1 MFGNLTKSISG
12 VFSKIRDKKVL
23 SEKDITDSLITIK
36 EALLSADVSLEAA
49 NKFLEEATNRAIGK
63 EKLEGVDPANQF
75 IADVHDTLVNMI
87 GEGESGLK
95 LEPVEK
101 TTITLLFG
109 LQGSG
114 KTTTSAKL
122 AKYYKDKRRVML
134 VGLDIHRPAAM
145 EQLAVLAQEVGV
157 PYHIDTK
164 EKKAYKILKKAL
176 AIAKKEQYNMILVD
190 TAGRLEIDDEMMLE
204 LRRVVNSANVTEK
217 LLVVDSTAG
226 QSVYDVAKNFQS
238 NIGIDGVI
246 LTKFDSGTRGGAA
259 LSLRYATG
267 SSVKFVGTGEHLE
280 DIDVF
285 DPKRVAGQILGMG
298 DIVKLVEKAR
308 AAISEKEAQ
317 EMLQKVI
324 ENNFDYNDFL
334 KQIEATAKMG
344 GISKMTS
351 MLPGMANIDTEL
363 LNREEEKFKKYKA
376 IIQSMTKKER
386 LALFPLNNSR
396 KMRISKGSG
405 QSVYDVNQLI
415 KQFTMM
421 KNMMGSTKKMD
432 KLAKSLEGMGMSIDD
447 LNKLM

>member
-1 MFGNLTKSISG
+1 MFDALTTKLSDIFGRLGSRG
-12 VFSKIRDKKVL
+12 VLK
-23 SEKDITDSLITIK
+23 EKDIEEGLREIRL
-36 EALLSADVSLEAA
+36 ALLEADVSLSVVKEFMA
-49 NKFLEEATNRAIGK
+49 RVK
-63 EKLEGVDPANQF
+63 EKALGEKVIKSIRPDQQLVKIVYDELIELLGGNSTELNFKAVPPAV
-75 IADVHDTLVNMI
+75 ILMV
-87 GEGESGLK
+87 
-95 LEPVEK
+95 
-101 TTITLLFG
+101 G

-114 KTTTSAKL
+114 KTTTAAKL

-134 VGLDIHRPAAM
+134 VGLDVHRPAAM
-145 EQLAVLAQEVGV
+145 EQLAVLAREVGV

-190 TAGRLEIDDEMMLE
+190 TAGRLEIDEDMMLE
-204 LRRVVNSANVTEK
+204 LRRVVNSADVTEK

-226 QSVYDVAKNFQS
+226 QSVYDVAKSFQS
-238 NIGIDGVI
+238 NIGINGVI
-246 LTKFDSGTRGGAA
+246 LTKFDSGVRGGAA

-267 SSVKFVGTGEHLE
+267 SSVKFVGVGEHID

-324 ENNFDYNDFL
+324 ENNFDYNDFV
-334 KQIEATAKMG
+334 KQIEATTKMG
-344 GISKMTS
+344 GLSKMTS
-351 MLPGMANIDTEL
+351 MIPGMANVDTEL
-363 LNREEEKFKKYKA
+363 LSREEEKFKKYKA

-415 KQFTMM
+415 KQFNMM

>member
-1 MFGNLTKSISG
+1 MF
-12 VFSKIRDKKVL
+12 
-23 SEKDITDSLITIK
+23 TDL
-36 EALLSADVSLEAA
+36 
-49 NKFLEEATNRAIGK
+49 
-63 EKLEGVDPANQF
+63 
-75 IADVHDTLVNMI
+75 H
-87 GEGESGLK
+87 
-95 LEPVEK
+95 
-101 TTITLLFG
+101 
-109 LQGSG
+109 
-114 KTTTSAKL
+114 
-122 AKYYKDKRRVML
+122 
-134 VGLDIHRPAAM
+134 AM
-145 EQLAVLAQEVGV
+145 EQLAVLAREVGV

-176 AIAKKEQYNMILVD
+176 SIAKKEQYNMILVD
-190 TAGRLEIDDEMMLE
+190 TAGRLEIDEEMMLE

-226 QSVYDVAKNFQS
+226 QSVYDVAKSFQN
-238 NIGIDGVI
+238 NIGINGVI
-246 LTKFDSGTRGGAA
+246 LTKFDSGVRGGAA
-259 LSLRYATG
+259 LSLKYATG
-267 SSVKFVGTGEHLE
+267 SSVRFVGVGEHLD

-285 DPKRVAGQILGMG
+285 DAKRVAGQILGMG

-344 GISKMTS
+344 GLSKMTS
-351 MLPGMANIDTEL
+351 MIPGMANVDTEL
-363 LNREEEKFKKYKA
+363 LSREEEKFKKYKA